1 MRQGEAIEFDVRC
14 LFSFLSFDVVAQL
27 RQFVVLFFVR

>member
-1 MRQGEAIEFDVRC
+1 VRC

-27 RQFVVLFFVR
+27 RRFVVLFFVR